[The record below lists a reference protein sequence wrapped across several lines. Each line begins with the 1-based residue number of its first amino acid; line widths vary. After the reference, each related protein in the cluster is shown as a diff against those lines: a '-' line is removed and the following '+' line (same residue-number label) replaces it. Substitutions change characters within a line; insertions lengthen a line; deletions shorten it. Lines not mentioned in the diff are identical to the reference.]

1 MKIADLKIAD
11 RDPVKRILRVA
22 WKALVWLF
30 GLFVVAAI
38 AVATWIWYGERER
51 ESLIRSYEM
60 PTFYLNALSVIEG
73 VRPMGALMSDDEVV
87 MCLLQQRT
95 FGNLIV
101 GGIKALSIAQTDAA
115 RNALLP
121 SPDSD
126 GRYWYILFF
135 KEKTISR
142 IYLVD
147 DHKLDFD
154 LANAASSCADRSM
167 QFVVEKKH
175 SQDGIKNLL
184 IKFHKGD

>member
-11 RDPVKRILRVA
+11 RHPAKRILRVV
-22 WKALVWLF
+22 WNALVWLF
-30 GLFVVAAI
+30 GLVAVATI
-38 AVATWIWYGERER
+38 VVATWIWYGERKR
-51 ESLIRSYEM
+51 ESIIRSYEM
-60 PTFYLNALSVIEG
+60 PTFYFNALSVIEG
-73 VRPMGALMSDDEVV
+73 VRPMGALMNDDEVV
-87 MCLLQQRT
+87 MCLLQQKT

-101 GGIKALSIAQTDAA
+101 GSIEALSIAQMDAA

-167 QFVVEKKH
+167 QFVVEKEH
-175 SQDGIKNLL
+175 SQRGIRKLL